1 MIVVV
6 GNPIGRAVELGGGVD
21 GIAARTAIAAARGGR
36 EVQLVG
42 KTGEDPLG
50 DAVLM
55 ALAAAGVGHVA
66 MLRDPDHPTPLA
78 VPVEAAAPPS
88 AMLDGDDE
96 TAHVVVPAD
105 PGDVPTLE
113 AADVELA
120 LRYLPDQRVIVIA
133 EPQPDAVVAVVAE
146 AADYAGARLVL
157 VASASSQRPARA
169 LVIEPPA
176 DGSDGM
182 FGSLL
187 GELAVLLDSGAS
199 PDEALRGLAARAG
212 ATRPG
217 E

>member
-21 GIAARTAIAAARGGR
+21 GTAARTAIAAARGGGD
-36 EVQLVG
+36 VQLVG

-50 DAVLM
+50 DEVLM

-78 VPVEAAAPPS
+78 VAAGDASPPS
-88 AMLDGDDE
+88 AMLDGDNDPPV
-96 TAHVVVPAD
+96 AIVPPDPAD
-105 PGDVPTLE
+105 RPALE

-120 LRYLPDQRVIVIA
+120 LRYLPDQRVIVVA
-133 EPQPDAVVAVVAE
+133 EPQTDAVVAVVAD
-146 AADYAGARLVL
+146 AADYAGAQLVV

-169 LVIEPPA
+169 LVIEPPTDDR
-176 DGSDGM
+176 DGV

-187 GELAVLLDSGAS
+187 GELAVLLESGAS

-212 ATRPG
+212 ATPAAD
-217 E
+217 

>member
-21 GIAARTAIAAARGGR
+21 GTAARTAIAAARGGGD
-36 EVQLVG
+36 VQLVG

-50 DAVLM
+50 DEVLM

-66 MLRDPDHPTPLA
+66 MLRDPDHPTPRA
-78 VPVEAAAPPS
+78 VAAGDASPPS
-88 AMLDGDDE
+88 AMLDGDSE
-96 TAHVVVPAD
+96 PPVAIVPAD
-105 PGDVPTLE
+105 PADRPALE

-120 LRYLPDQRVIVIA
+120 LRYLPDQRVIVVA
-133 EPQPDAVVAVVAE
+133 EPQTDAVVAVVAD
-146 AADYAGARLVL
+146 AADYAGAQLVV
-157 VASASSQRPARA
+157 VASARSQRPVRA
-169 LVIEPPA
+169 LVIEPPMDDR
-176 DGSDGM
+176 DGL

-187 GELAVLLDSGAS
+187 GELAVLLESGAS

-212 ATRPG
+212 ATTA